1 MTNLNKELKTKTT
14 KSSDFVGNSK
24 LKDLVASRYKSKIRE
39 ETIDRAVKIFVDVCI
54 YYDVTILKVRAK
66 YRGATVVKV
75 RQVTC
80 YVIKE
85 KTDLPFWYIANILGI
100 DRSTAS
106 HNYTL
111 IKDLINTKQG
121 EELKKDINNILIV
134 TI

>member
-24 LKDLVASRYKSKIRE
+24 LKDLVAIRYKSKISE

-66 YRGATVVKV
+66 YRGANMVKV

-106 HNYTL
+106 HNYSL

>member
-24 LKDLVASRYKSKIRE
+24 LKDLVAIRYKSKIPE

-75 RQVTC
+75 RQVSC

-106 HNYTL
+106 HNYSL

>member
-1 MTNLNKELKTKTT
+1 MTNLNKESKTKTT

-24 LKDLVASRYKSKIRE
+24 LKEVVASRYKSKIRE

-106 HNYTL
+106 HNYSL

-121 EELKKDINNILIV
+121 GELKKDINNILIV

>member
-1 MTNLNKELKTKTT
+1 MTNLNKESKKRTT

-24 LKDLVASRYKSKIRE
+24 LKEVVASRYKSKIRE

-66 YRGATVVKV
+66 YRGTTVVKV

>member
-24 LKDLVASRYKSKIRE
+24 LKDLVAIRYKSKISE

-75 RQVTC
+75 RQVSC

-106 HNYTL
+106 HNYSL

>member
-1 MTNLNKELKTKTT
+1 MTNLNKESKKRTT

-24 LKDLVASRYKSKIRE
+24 LKEVVASRYKSKIRE

-85 KTDLPFWYIANILGI
+85 ITDLPFWYIANILGI

-106 HNYTL
+106 HNYSL

>member
-1 MTNLNKELKTKTT
+1 MTNLNKESKKKTT

-24 LKDLVASRYKSKIRE
+24 LKDLVAIRYKSKISE

>member
-24 LKDLVASRYKSKIRE
+24 LKDLVAIRYKSKISE

>member
-1 MTNLNKELKTKTT
+1 MTNLNKESKKKTT

-24 LKDLVASRYKSKIRE
+24 LKEVVASRYKNKIKE
-39 ETIDRAVKIFVDVCI
+39 AELDRAVKIFVDVCI
-54 YYDVTILKVRAK
+54 YYEVTIVQVRAK
-66 YRGATVVKV
+66 YRGVTVVKV
-75 RQVTC
+75 RQVSC

-85 KTDLPFWYIANILGI
+85 KTDLTFGDISNILGI

-106 HNYTL
+106 HNYSL

>member
-1 MTNLNKELKTKTT
+1 MTNLNKESKKRTT

-24 LKDLVASRYKSKIRE
+24 LKEVVASRYKSKIPE

-106 HNYTL
+106 HNYSL

>member
-24 LKDLVASRYKSKIRE
+24 LKNLVAIRYKSKISE

>member
-24 LKDLVASRYKSKIRE
+24 LKDLVEIRYKSKISE

-106 HNYTL
+106 HNYSL

>member
-1 MTNLNKELKTKTT
+1 M
-14 KSSDFVGNSK
+14 
-24 LKDLVASRYKSKIRE
+24 
-39 ETIDRAVKIFVDVCI
+39 
-54 YYDVTILKVRAK
+54 
-66 YRGATVVKV
+66 VKV

-106 HNYTL
+106 HNYSL

>member
-24 LKDLVASRYKSKIRE
+24 LKDLVAIRYKSKISE

-106 HNYTL
+106 HNYSL

>member
-1 MTNLNKELKTKTT
+1 MTNLNKESKTKTT

-24 LKDLVASRYKSKIRE
+24 LKDLVAIRYKSKIRE

-75 RQVTC
+75 RQVSC

-106 HNYTL
+106 HNYSL

>member
-24 LKDLVASRYKSKIRE
+24 LKEVVASRYKSKIPE

-111 IKDLINTKQG
+111 IKDIINTKQG